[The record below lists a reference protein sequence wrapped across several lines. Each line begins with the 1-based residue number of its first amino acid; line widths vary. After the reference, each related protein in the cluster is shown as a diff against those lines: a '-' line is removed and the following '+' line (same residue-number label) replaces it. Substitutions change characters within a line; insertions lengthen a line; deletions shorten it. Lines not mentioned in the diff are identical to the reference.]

1 LLTGV
6 NQSVSIDFGKKQL
19 GEIKID
25 IKIQM
30 KSQKKTIK
38 INSVYNKDARLI
50 LDSLGSEVQIAT
62 TITSPPYYDMKD
74 YESENQIGF
83 GQTYNAYLDDLKA
96 IFRDI
101 LSITKENGSLWIIID
116 TFKRNNQVVTLP
128 FDLSDK
134 LKEIGW
140 LLQDVIIWKKDKT
153 VPWSTN
159 GFMQRKFEYILFFTK
174 STKFKSKRDKVRV
187 YDTSLLK
194 KWWVKYPERYN
205 PKGKALDEI
214 WEFPIPTQ
222 GSWGDKYIRH
232 FCPLPRDMVA
242 TMIELSTDENDIVLD
257 PFAGSG
263 TVLSQSAYMKR
274 NYVGFELNKKYIDM
288 FTTYLDS
295 TYEDNR
301 KIYEQMHK
309 NKGQIDF
316 EKTILNLRA
325 LKYAKV
331 LLSYAQKGTLKNDFK
346 ILVTIKGKSTL
357 KNKLI
362 KVQYELA
369 GDLDETVVLP
379 MLDDFSN
386 KNPLSKFGIEPTFK
400 VVKKMRP
407 VLKDISFYSENN
419 THSYIKDKQLN
430 SEKGRILS
438 KIKVN
443 LNENDYL

>member
-1 LLTGV
+1 
-6 NQSVSIDFGKKQL
+6 
-19 GEIKID
+19 
-25 IKIQM
+25 M
-30 KSQKKTIK
+30 KSKKRIKK
-38 INSVYNKDARLI
+38 INSVYNKDARFI
-50 LDSLGSEVQIAT
+50 LESLGSEVQVTT

-74 YESENQIGF
+74 YESKNQVGY
-83 GQTYNAYLDDLKA
+83 GQTYDIYLDDLKG
-96 IFRDI
+96 IFKDI

-187 YDTSLLK
+187 YDTSHLK
-194 KWWVKYPERYN
+194 RWWVKYPERYN

-214 WEFPIPTQ
+214 WEFAIPTQ

-232 FCPLPRDMVA
+232 FCPLPKDMVA

-288 FTTYLDS
+288 FKKYLDS
-295 TYEDNR
+295 TYEANR
-301 KIYEQMHK
+301 KIYEQGHE
-309 NKGQIDF
+309 NKGQINF

-325 LKYAKV
+325 LKYAKI
-331 LLSYAQKGTLKNDFK
+331 LLSFAQKRTKYNNLKIFV
-346 ILVTIKGKSTL
+346 LMKGESTL

-362 KVQYELA
+362 KVQYDFVGEVEKTILLPILEELS
-369 GDLDETVVLP
+369 L
-379 MLDDFSN
+379 
-386 KNPLSKFGIEPTFK
+386 KKPLSKFGIEPTFK
-400 VVKKMRP
+400 FIKKINP
-407 VLKDISFYSENN
+407 ALKNISYYSENN
-419 THSYIKDKQLN
+419 THSYIKDKQSK

-443 LNENDYL
+443 LNENDYI